1 MSNAKPVSQL
11 IDQFLKSLGIGGK
24 IEENFAIVYWD
35 QAVGKEISQH
45 TEPYKIAQGILFVK
59 VTDPVWRNELQ
70 FFKNEII
77 EKLNQ
82 KIGKKIVK
90 EIKFY

>member
-1 MSNAKPVSQL
+1 MSYAKPVSQL
-11 IDQFLKSLGIGGK
+11 IEQFLKSMGIGDK
-24 IEENFAIVYWD
+24 IEENYAIVYWE
-35 QAVGKEISQH
+35 QAVGKEIAQH
-45 TEPYKIAQGILFVK
+45 TEPYKITQGILFVK
-59 VTDPVWRNELQ
+59 VSDPAWRNELQ

-90 EIKFY
+90 DIKFY

>member
-1 MSNAKPVSQL
+1 MSYAKPVSQ
-11 IDQFLKSLGIGGK
+11 IIGQFLKSVGIAGK
-24 IEENFAIVYWD
+24 IEQNYAIVYWD
-35 QAVGKEISQH
+35 QAVGKEIAER

-70 FFKNEII
+70 FFKNDII
-77 EKLNQ
+77 EKLNH

-90 EIKFY
+90 DIKFY